1 MQAGVKIFD
10 ALDFG
15 EAVSRV
21 LKSTWKENMHTSM
34 KIFDA
39 LDFGAAVNRALKSI
53 SQEIINKGMKLFD
66 ALYCVEQKG
75 YLMTFASGKKKIA
88 PR

>member
-1 MQAGVKIFD
+1 MHLARKHAHKYKKFD

-15 EAVSRV
+15 EAVNRV
-21 LKSTWKENMHTSM
+21 MKST
-34 KIFDA
+34 
-39 LDFGAAVNRALKSI
+39 

-75 YLMTFASGKKKIA
+75 YLMTLASGKKKIA

>member
-10 ALDFG
+10 ELDFG
-15 EAVSRV
+15 EAISRV
-21 LKSTWKENMHTSM
+21 LKRTWQENMHTSM

-39 LDFGAAVNRALKSI
+39 LDFGAAVSRVLKSI
-53 SQEIINKGMKLFD
+53 SQEIINKGIRIFD
-66 ALYCVEQKG
+66 ALYCAEQKG
-75 YLMTFASGKKKIA
+75 CLMMLASNKKIIA